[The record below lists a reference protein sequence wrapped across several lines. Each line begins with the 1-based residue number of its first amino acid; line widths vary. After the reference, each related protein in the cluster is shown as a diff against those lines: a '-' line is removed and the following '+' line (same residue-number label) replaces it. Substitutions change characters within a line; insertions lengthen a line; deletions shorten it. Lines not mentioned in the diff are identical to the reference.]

1 MDITKLLR
9 SKNTSPGNPDCHPR
23 WIGRTLVCAVILTSG
38 LGILCAQD
46 QVSSPNTGP
55 TQSNP
60 KPTRVSLFQPA
71 AQDYII
77 SPDDVLDIYVLDVAE
92 LSRSYR
98 VSPTGMIVVPL
109 LTKPIAAAG
118 LTPTQLAQVIA
129 DQLRTAGM
137 VDHAQVTVQ
146 VTSSRLHSVA
156 IAGAVKKP
164 QIYPV
169 LGKTTLLDALSQA
182 EGLADDA
189 GNTAIITRGD
199 IALRALAPAQATDDV
214 DNDKLM
220 TMANPNL
227 NPHTIT
233 VNLNRLLEDGDSSL
247 NYDLYPGDRVTVQR
261 AGIVY
266 VLGAV
271 NRAGGFV
278 LKDDREQMTVLKAL
292 ALAEFVTSTAQTK
305 KAVIYRKSPTEAGGT
320 LEIPIELNKI
330 IDGKAKDRVLL
341 ANDILLIP
349 DSASKRALH
358 RAGEAAAQA
367 ATLVIYRL

>member
-1 MDITKLLR
+1 MARIFR
-9 SKNTSPGNPDCHPR
+9 SEASSFVGLSYKAR
-23 WIGRTLVCAVILTSG
+23 WSVRSLVCTVILTST
-38 LGILCAQD
+38 LGVLCAQD
-46 QVSSPNTGP
+46 QVSPPKSDP
-55 TQSNP
+55 TPSNLSA
-60 KPTRVSLFQPA
+60 KPVSQLQPT

-77 SPDDVLDIYVLDVAE
+77 SPDDVLDIYVLDVTE
-92 LSRSYR
+92 LSRTYR

-109 LTKPIAAAG
+109 LTKPISAAG
-118 LTPTQLAQVIA
+118 LTPAQLAQVIG

-137 VDHAQVTVQ
+137 VDHPQVTIQ
-146 VTSSRLHSVA
+146 VKDSRLHSVA

-164 QIYPV
+164 QIYPI

-199 IALRALAPAQATDDV
+199 IALRALGPAQAIDE
-214 DNDKLM
+214 DNDKV
-220 TMANPNL
+220 MATATENPLL
-227 NPHTIT
+227 NPRT
-233 VNLNRLLEDGDSSL
+233 VTVDLNRLMEDGDASL

-266 VLGAV
+266 VVGAV

-292 ALAEFVTSTAQTK
+292 ALAEFVKSTAETK
-305 KAVIYRKSPTEAGGT
+305 KTIIIRKSPAAAGGT
-320 LEIPIELNKI
+320 MEIPVELNKI

-341 ANDILLIP
+341 ANDILFIP

-367 ATLVIYRL
+367 AALMVYRF

>member
-1 MDITKLLR
+1 MSFFRQSRWLMRSFIWGMILMSTLGVLR
-9 SKNTSPGNPDCHPR
+9 
-23 WIGRTLVCAVILTSG
+23 
-38 LGILCAQD
+38 AQD
-46 QVSSPNTGP
+46 QVSAPNNEPANTNSRTNLASPR
-55 TQSNP
+55 QA
-60 KPTRVSLFQPA
+60 V

-92 LSRSYR
+92 LSRTYR
-98 VSPTGMIVVPL
+98 VSPTGLIEVPL
-109 LTKPIAAAG
+109 ITKPISAAG
-118 LTPTQLAQVIA
+118 LTPEQLAQVIS

-137 VDHAQVTVQ
+137 VDHPQITIQ

-164 QIYPV
+164 QIYPI

-199 IALRALAPAQATDDV
+199 IALRALGSAQATDI

-220 TMANPNL
+220 AMANPNL
-227 NPHTIT
+227 NPHKIT
-233 VNLNRLLEDGDSSL
+233 VDLNRLLEGGDSSL

-266 VLGAV
+266 VVGAV

-292 ALAEFVTSTAQTK
+292 ALAEFVTSTAETK
-305 KAVIYRKSPTEAGGT
+305 KAVIIRKSPKVAGGT
-320 LEIPIELNKI
+320 LEIPVKLNKI

-341 ANDILLIP
+341 ANDILFVP
-349 DSASKRALH
+349 DSSSKRALH
-358 RAGEAAAQA
+358 KAGDAAAQA
-367 ATLVIYRL
+367 AALLVYRL

>member
-9 SKNTSPGNPDCHPR
+9 PKNSSPGSLDCQPR
-23 WIGRTLVCAVILTSG
+23 WLGRTLVCAVILTCS

-46 QVSSPNTGP
+46 QVSAPHNEP

-60 KPTRVSLFQPA
+60 RTNATSQRQPVT
-71 AQDYII
+71 QDYII

-92 LSRSYR
+92 LSRTYR
-98 VSPTGMIVVPL
+98 VSPTGMIEVPL
-109 LTKPIAAAG
+109 LTKPISAAG
-118 LTPTQLAQVIA
+118 LTPEQLAQVIS

-137 VDHAQVTVQ
+137 VDHPQITIQ

-164 QIYPV
+164 QIYPI

-199 IALRALAPAQATDDV
+199 IALRAFGSAQATDI

-220 TMANPNL
+220 AMANPNL

-233 VNLNRLLEDGDSSL
+233 VDLNRLLEGGDSSL

-266 VLGAV
+266 VVGAV

-292 ALAEFVTSTAQTK
+292 ALAEFVTSTAETK
-305 KAVIYRKSPTEAGGT
+305 KAVIIRKSATVAGGT
-320 LEIPIELNKI
+320 LEIPVKLNKI

-341 ANDILLIP
+341 ANDILFVP
-349 DSASKRALH
+349 DSAGKRALH
-358 RAGEAAAQA
+358 KAGDAAAQA
-367 ATLVIYRL
+367 AALLVYRL

>member
-1 MDITKLLR
+1 MHITKLLR
-9 SKNTSPGNPDCHPR
+9 SKSFSPISPGQWLIR
-23 WIGRTLVCAVILTSG
+23 ILVCIVIMTG
-38 LGILCAQD
+38 APGVICAQD
-46 QVSSPNTGP
+46 QISPPQAESNHPNLPAKAVSPF
-55 TQSNP
+55 QSI
-60 KPTRVSLFQPA
+60 T
-71 AQDYII
+71 QDYII
-77 SPDDVLDIYVLDVAE
+77 SPDDVLDIYVLDVKE
-92 LSRSYR
+92 LSRTYR
-98 VSPTGMIVVPL
+98 VSPTGMIIIPL

-118 LTPTQLAQVIA
+118 LTPEQLAQVIS

-137 VDHAQVTVQ
+137 VDHPQITIQ

-164 QIYPV
+164 QIYQI

-199 IALRALAPAQATDDV
+199 IALRALGSSQATDV

-220 TMANPNL
+220 AMANPNL

-233 VNLNRLLEDGDSSL
+233 VDLNRLLEDGDSNL

-266 VLGAV
+266 VVGAV

-292 ALAEFVTSTAQTK
+292 ALAEFVKSTAQTK
-305 KAVIYRKSPTEAGGT
+305 KAVIIRKSATAAGGT
-320 LEIPIELNKI
+320 LEIPVQLNKI

-341 ANDILLIP
+341 ANDILFVP
-349 DSASKRALH
+349 DSSSKRALH

-367 ATLVIYRL
+367 AAIAVYRL